1 MSEIVGDALVAW
13 RVSSAHC
20 CLALSICRRLLMQ
33 TWAWEVVRDLT
44 KLGIAIA
51 ANRPMMATTI
61 MISTSVKPDGRSNL
75 SLTTVLLSF
84 LKAEVPRARHSCCGH
99 LAQTENVWLAFTVFN
114 QPDSARQRARA
125 ESLR

>member
-1 MSEIVGDALVAW
+1 MSESVGTALVIC
-13 RVSSAHC
+13 RVSNAHC

-33 TWAWEVVRDLT
+33 TWTWEVVRDLT

-75 SLTTVLLSF
+75 SLITVLLSF
-84 LKAEVPRARHSCCGH
+84 LKAD
-99 LAQTENVWLAFTVFN
+99 AQGRDIPVAAIW
-114 QPDSARQRARA
+114 PKQRM
-125 ESLR
+125 SG